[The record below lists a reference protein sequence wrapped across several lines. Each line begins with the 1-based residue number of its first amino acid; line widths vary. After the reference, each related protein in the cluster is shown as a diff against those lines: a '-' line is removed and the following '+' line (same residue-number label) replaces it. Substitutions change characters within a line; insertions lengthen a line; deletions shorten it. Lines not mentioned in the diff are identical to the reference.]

1 MLAGDTLTAV
11 LLVTLMFP
19 GTTTPVPLAKTPV
32 SLVDS
37 PAVTSAGVAVKLVIV
52 GCQEFG
58 PE

>member
-1 MLAGDTLTAV
+1 
-11 LLVTLMFP
+11 MFP